1 MNASFHCICNKGLG
15 CYLFIICIPKEN
27 LRVLFYVLVLFSSK
41 RKIHRM
47 LFLFLIEF
55 VDNKNAKKQ
64 ITLKFSSFLK

>member
-1 MNASFHCICNKGLG
+1 VDYYLRPFLMNASFHCICNKGLG
-15 CYLFIICIPKEN
+15 CCLVYYVCIPKEN

-55 VDNKNAKKQ
+55 VDNN
-64 ITLKFSSFLK
+64 L